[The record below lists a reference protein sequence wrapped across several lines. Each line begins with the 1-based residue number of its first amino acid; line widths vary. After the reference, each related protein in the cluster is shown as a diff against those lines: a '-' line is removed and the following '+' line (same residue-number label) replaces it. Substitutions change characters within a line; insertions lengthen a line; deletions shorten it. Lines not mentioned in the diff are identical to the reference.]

1 MEDNAV
7 KKKKKDD
14 FYFKNLCSCVEYSY
28 RAAEYLQQ
36 TLASYDVRVLRDQL
50 NEMHALE
57 QKADAKKH
65 KMMAALSRAFITPIE
80 REDLIALSNYLD
92 DITDAVED
100 VLLELYICNIE
111 TIREDVAPFIDL
123 LLQCIRALSDVLG
136 ELKNFK
142 HSKKIEQFIIRVND
156 LEEEGDL
163 LHVESLHRLYAEP
176 DIRTIMTWRS
186 IYTCMENCMD
196 LCEHAADVVSTV
208 IMKNS

>member
-1 MEDNAV
+1 M

-36 TLASYDVRVLRDQL
+36 TLAAYDVRVLRDQL

-111 TIREDVAPFIDL
+111 TIREDVAPFINL
-123 LLQCIRALSDVLG
+123 LLQCIQAISYVLG
-136 ELKNFK
+136 
-142 HSKKIEQFIIRVND
+142 
-156 LEEEGDL
+156 
-163 LHVESLHRLYAEP
+163 
-176 DIRTIMTWRS
+176 
-186 IYTCMENCMD
+186 
-196 LCEHAADVVSTV
+196 
-208 IMKNS
+208 

>member
-1 MEDNAV
+1 MEDNEM

-36 TLASYDVRVLRDQL
+36 TLAAYDIHTLRERLD
-50 NEMHALE
+50 EMHALE

-65 KMMAALSRAFITPIE
+65 KMMAALSQAFITPIE
-80 REDLIALSNYLD
+80 REDLVALSNYLD

-111 TIREDVAPFIDL
+111 TIREDVSPLIDL
-123 LLQCIRALSDVLG
+123 LMQCIRALSDVLG
-136 ELKNFK
+136 ELKDFK
-142 HSKKIEQFIIRVND
+142 HSKKIEGYIIRVND
-156 LEEEGDL
+156 LEEEGDH
-163 LHVESLHRLYAEP
+163 LHVESLHRLYAEQ
-176 DIRTIMTWRS
+176 DLRTIMTWRS

-208 IMKNS
+208 IMKNA